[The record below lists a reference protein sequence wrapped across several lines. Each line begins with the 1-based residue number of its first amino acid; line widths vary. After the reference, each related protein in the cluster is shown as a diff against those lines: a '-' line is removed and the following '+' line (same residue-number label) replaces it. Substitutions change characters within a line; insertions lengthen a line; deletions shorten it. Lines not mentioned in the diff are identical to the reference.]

1 MASGHR
7 LEYPQTTR
15 LRFPGTH
22 KLSAEHLT
30 VHNVSDTKVSRW
42 GWSRVTFQSSDLD
55 SMPWLGWLFAYT
67 FALFFFSMS
76 RCLAL
81 TALLGMYG
89 SSSDNTVVSRALVLS
104 LGFLEDVVCATHFAA
119 ALWLFDTVR
128 RLLTKHPWTAPVMA
142 SRRAG
147 VMTTFVVSWILCIIT
162 IAPPVADLLLVV

>member
-1 MASGHR
+1 MDTSLRPERPHI
-7 LEYPQTTR
+7 TR
-15 LRFPGTH
+15 QRFPDTH
-22 KLSAEHLT
+22 ELSAKHLT
-30 VHNVSDTKVSRW
+30 VHDISDTKVSRW

-81 TALLGMYG
+81 TALIDMYG

-119 ALWLFDTVR
+119 AL
-128 RLLTKHPWTAPVMA
+128 
-142 SRRAG
+142 
-147 VMTTFVVSWILCIIT
+147 
-162 IAPPVADLLLVV
+162 